1 MKLAFVV
8 LISLMCCGLVLAED
22 LVVVGRLV
30 QNEPMDYVEDECP
43 ENYICLHSWWR
54 SVVNVQ
60 KTIRGP
66 ALNGRIVAANMQ
78 HTSLDP
84 GFKKDVRLFVLKP
97 IDDQAQRAKLRAEY
111 YLEDMS
117 EPRKMF
123 CLSQDPKEL
132 GLDAERTYVA
142 GRGDAKTHC
151 FELPAG

>member
-1 MKLAFVV
+1 
-8 LISLMCCGLVLAED
+8 
-22 LVVVGRLV
+22 
-30 QNEPMDYVEDECP
+30 
-43 ENYICLHSWWR
+43 
-54 SVVNVQ
+54 
-60 KTIRGP
+60 
-66 ALNGRIVAANMQ
+66 MQ

-84 GFKKDVRLFVLKP
+84 RFKKDVRLFVLRP

-142 GRGDAKTHC
+142 GSGDAKTHC